1 MPTARD
7 PTRPLDGGVR
17 VAAGLLRRVFAA
29 VAVPLGFRLWD
40 GTTVSVG
47 EGESAFAVVFGSPEV
62 FRRVLLRPTPLRF
75 GEAFIAGELDIE
87 GDILAAMRAADAIE
101 RLRLPLATRIAV
113 LAGLMRV

>member
-7 PTRPLDGGVR
+7 PARPLDRRVR
-17 VAAGLLRRVFAA
+17 VAANLLQRVFAA

-40 GTTVSVG
+40 GTPVSVG
-47 EGESAFAVVFGSPEV
+47 DGESAFAVVFGSREV

-101 RLRLPLATRIAV
+101 RLRVPLGTRLAV
-113 LAGLMRV
+113 LAGLMRL

>member
-17 VAAGLLRRVFAA
+17 GAAGLPRRVFAA

-47 EGESAFAVVFGSPEV
+47 ERESAFAVVFGSREV

-101 RLRLPLATRIAV
+101 RLRVPLATRVAV